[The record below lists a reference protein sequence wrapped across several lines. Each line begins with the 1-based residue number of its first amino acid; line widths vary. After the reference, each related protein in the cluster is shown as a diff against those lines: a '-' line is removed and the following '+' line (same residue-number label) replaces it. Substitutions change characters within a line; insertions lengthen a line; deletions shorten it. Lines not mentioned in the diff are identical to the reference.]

1 MQKAFPGA
9 LLKKVAWRE
18 VMIRYIFKRIL
29 SMIPSLLLTSV
40 LVFSFVH
47 LIPGDPA
54 ITMLGDTAT
63 EEQLEVVREE
73 MGLNKPLITQYLI
86 WMSKVVQGNLG
97 DSIFQNKPVL
107 TCIAESSETS
117 LLLGT
122 MAMFLILLIS
132 MPVGILSAIKAN
144 TWVDQ
149 SISAIA
155 MFFAS
160 VPAFWLGLN
169 LMLLFAVNLGI
180 LPSSGF
186 PSIMKTGD
194 WSNIRY
200 LILPAV
206 SVAIPNTA
214 LIVRMTRSSM
224 LDVIKEDYVR
234 TAHSKGLTENQVYI
248 KHVFRNSLIAVV
260 SSLGFVFASLISGTV
275 VTESV
280 FALPGIGHLLISSIN
295 LRDYPLIQGIIL
307 IIAMIFMVINLIV
320 DIVNAKLDPR
330 IRFSGAK

>member
-1 MQKAFPGA
+1 
-9 LLKKVAWRE
+9 
-18 VMIRYIFKRIL
+18 MIRYIIKRIL
-29 SMIPSLLLTSV
+29 SMIPSLLLTSI

-63 EEQLEVVREE
+63 EEQLEVLREE
-73 MGLNKPLITQYLI
+73 MGLNQPLTTQYVI
-86 WMSKVVQGNLG
+86 WLGKLLRGDMGN
-97 DSIFQNKPVL
+97 SIFQNRPVL
-107 TCIAESSETS
+107 TCIVESSETS
-117 LLLGT
+117 ILLSV
-122 MAMFLILLIS
+122 MAMVLILCIS
-132 MPVGILSAIKAN
+132 IPVGILSAVKAN
-144 TWVDQ
+144 SWIDQ
-149 SISAIA
+149 TISSTA

-169 LMLLFAVNLGI
+169 LMLLFAVKLML

-186 PSIMKTGD
+186 PSIVNSGD

-200 LILPAV
+200 LILP
-206 SVAIPNTA
+206 SVAIAIPNTA
-214 LIVRMTRSSM
+214 QIVRMTRSSM

-234 TAHSKGLTENQVYI
+234 TAHSKGLTENQVYV

-260 SSLGFVFASLISGTV
+260 SSLGIVFASLISGTV

-280 FALPGIGHLLISSIN
+280 FALPGLGHLLITSIN

-320 DIVNAKLDPR
+320 DIINAKLDPR
-330 IRFSGAK
+330 IRFSSAK

>member
-1 MQKAFPGA
+1 MA
-9 LLKKVAWRE
+9 
-18 VMIRYIFKRIL
+18 RYVIKRIL
-29 SMIPSLLLTSV
+29 SMIPSLILTSI
-40 LVFSFVH
+40 LVFLFVH
-47 LIPGDPA
+47 MIPGDPA

-63 EEQLEVVREE
+63 EEQLEVLREE
-73 MGLNKPLITQYLI
+73 MGLNEPLTTQYLI
-86 WMSKVVQGNLG
+86 WMAKVVRGNLG
-97 DSIFQNKPVL
+97 DSIFQNRPVME
-107 TCIAESSETS
+107 CIIESSETS
-117 LLLGT
+117 LLLGVI
-122 MAMFLILLIS
+122 AMVLILLIS
-132 MPVGILSAIKAN
+132 LPVGILSATKAN

-155 MFFAS
+155 MFFAA

-169 LMLLFAVNLGI
+169 LMLLFAVKLMW

-186 PSIMKTGD
+186 PSIVSSGD
-194 WSNIRY
+194 WSNLRY
-200 LILPAV
+200 LILP
-206 SVAIPNTA
+206 SVAIAIPNTA

-260 SSLGFVFASLISGTV
+260 SSLGSVFASLISGTV

-280 FALPGIGHLLISSIN
+280 FALPGMGHLLISSIN

-307 IIAMIFMVINLIV
+307 VIAVIFMIINLIV
-320 DIVNAKLDPR
+320 DIVNARLDPR
-330 IRFSGAK
+330 IRFAGAK

>member
-1 MQKAFPGA
+1 
-9 LLKKVAWRE
+9 
-18 VMIRYIFKRIL
+18 MIRYILKRIL
-29 SMIPSLLLTSV
+29 SMIPSLLLTSI

-73 MGLNKPLITQYLI
+73 MGLKQPLTTQYVI
-86 WMSKVVQGNLG
+86 WMSKVLRGNLG
-97 DSIFQNKPVL
+97 DSIFQNRPV
-107 TCIAESSETS
+107 TACIVESSETS
-117 LLLGT
+117 LLLGV
-122 MAMFLILLIS
+122 MAMILILIIS
-132 MPVGILSAIKAN
+132 LPVGILSAVRAN

-149 SISAIA
+149 TISSVA

-169 LMLLFAVNLGI
+169 LMLLFAVRLLW

-186 PSIMKTGD
+186 PSIVSTGN

-200 LILPAV
+200 LILP
-206 SVAIPNTA
+206 SVAIAIPNTA

-234 TAHSKGLTENQVYI
+234 TAHSKGLSENRVYI

-280 FALPGIGHLLISSIN
+280 FALPGIGHLLITSIN

-307 IIAMIFMVINLIV
+307 VIALIFMVINLIV
-320 DIVNAKLDPR
+320 DIINAKLDPR
-330 IRFSGAK
+330 IRFSSAK

>member
-1 MQKAFPGA
+1 M
-9 LLKKVAWRE
+9 V
-18 VMIRYIFKRIL
+18 
-29 SMIPSLLLTSV
+29 PSLLLTSV

-63 EEQLEVVREE
+63 EEQLEVLREE
-73 MGLNKPLITQYLI
+73 MGLNQPLVTQYVI
-86 WMSKVVQGNLG
+86 WLG
-97 DSIFQNKPVL
+97 KLLRGDMGKSIFQNRPVL
-107 TCIAESSETS
+107 ACIVESSETS
-117 LLLGT
+117 ILLSI
-122 MAMFLILLIS
+122 MAMVLILCIS
-132 MPVGILSAIKAN
+132 IPVGILSAVKAN
-144 TWVDQ
+144 SWIDQ
-149 SISAIA
+149 AISSTA

-169 LMLLFAVNLGI
+169 LMLLFAVKLML

-186 PSIMKTGD
+186 PSIASSGD

-200 LILPAV
+200 LILP
-206 SVAIPNTA
+206 SVAIAIPNTA
-214 LIVRMTRSSM
+214 QIVRMTRSSM

-234 TAHSKGLTENQVYI
+234 TAHSKGLTENQVYV
-248 KHVFRNSLIAVV
+248 KHVFRNSMIAVV
-260 SSLGFVFASLISGTV
+260 SSLGIVFASLISGTV

-280 FALPGIGHLLISSIN
+280 FALPGLGHLLITSIN

-307 IIAMIFMVINLIV
+307 VIAMIFMAINLIV
-320 DIVNAKLDPR
+320 DIINAKLDPR

>member
-1 MQKAFPGA
+1 
-9 LLKKVAWRE
+9 
-18 VMIRYIFKRIL
+18 MIRYIIKRIL
-29 SMIPSLLLTSV
+29 SMIPSLLLTSI

-63 EEQLEVVREE
+63 EEQLEVLREE
-73 MGLNKPLITQYLI
+73 MGLNQPLTTQYVI
-86 WMSKVVQGNLG
+86 WLGKLLRGDMGN
-97 DSIFQNKPVL
+97 SIFQNRPVL
-107 TCIAESSETS
+107 TCIMESSETS
-117 LLLGT
+117 ILLSV
-122 MAMFLILLIS
+122 MAMILILCIS
-132 MPVGILSAIKAN
+132 IPVGILSAVKAN
-144 TWVDQ
+144 SWIDQ
-149 SISAIA
+149 TISSTA

-169 LMLLFAVNLGI
+169 LMLLFAVKLML

-186 PSIMKTGD
+186 PSIASSGD

-200 LILPAV
+200 LILP
-206 SVAIPNTA
+206 SVAIAIPNTA
-214 LIVRMTRSSM
+214 QIVRMTRSSM

-234 TAHSKGLTENQVYI
+234 TAHSKGLTENQVYV

-260 SSLGFVFASLISGTV
+260 SSLGIVFASLISGTV

-280 FALPGIGHLLISSIN
+280 FALPGLGHLLITSIN

-307 IIAMIFMVINLIV
+307 VIAMIFMAINLIV
-320 DIVNAKLDPR
+320 DIINAKLDPR
-330 IRFSGAK
+330 IRFSSAK

>member
-1 MQKAFPGA
+1 
-9 LLKKVAWRE
+9 
-18 VMIRYIFKRIL
+18 
-29 SMIPSLLLTSV
+29 MIPSLLLTSI

-63 EEQLEVVREE
+63 EEQLEAVREE
-73 MGLNKPLITQYLI
+73 MGLKQPLTTQYVI
-86 WMSKVVQGNLG
+86 WMSKVLHGNLG
-97 DSIFQNKPVL
+97 DSIFQNRPVM
-107 TCIAESSETS
+107 TCIIESSETS
-117 LLLGT
+117 LLLGV
-122 MAMFLILLIS
+122 MAMILILIIS
-132 MPVGILSAIKAN
+132 LPVGILSAVKAN

-149 SISAIA
+149 IISTSA

-169 LMLLFAVNLGI
+169 LMLLFAVRLLW

-186 PSIMKTGD
+186 PSIVNTGN
-194 WSNIRY
+194 WNNIRY

-206 SVAIPNTA
+206 AIAIPNTA

-234 TAHSKGLTENQVYI
+234 TAHSKGLSENRVYI

-280 FALPGIGHLLISSIN
+280 FALPGIGHLLITAIN

-307 IIAMIFMVINLIV
+307 VIALIFMVINLIV
-320 DIVNAKLDPR
+320 DIINARLDPR
-330 IRFSGAK
+330 IRYSSAK

>member
-1 MQKAFPGA
+1 
-9 LLKKVAWRE
+9 
-18 VMIRYIFKRIL
+18 MIRYIIKRIL
-29 SMIPSLLLTSV
+29 SMIPSLLLTSI

-63 EEQLEVVREE
+63 EEQLEVLREE
-73 MGLNKPLITQYLI
+73 MGLNQPLTTQYVI
-86 WMSKVVQGNLG
+86 WLGKLLRGDMGN
-97 DSIFQNKPVL
+97 SIFQNRPVL
-107 TCIAESSETS
+107 TCIVESSETS
-117 LLLGT
+117 ILLSV
-122 MAMFLILLIS
+122 MAMILILCIS
-132 MPVGILSAIKAN
+132 IPVGILSAVKAN
-144 TWVDQ
+144 SWIDQ
-149 SISAIA
+149 TISSTA

-169 LMLLFAVNLGI
+169 LMLLFAVKLML

-186 PSIMKTGD
+186 PSIASSGD

-200 LILPAV
+200 LILP
-206 SVAIPNTA
+206 SVAIAIPNTA
-214 LIVRMTRSSM
+214 QIVRMTRSSM

-234 TAHSKGLTENQVYI
+234 TAHSKGLTENQVYV

-260 SSLGFVFASLISGTV
+260 SSLGIVFASLISGTV

-280 FALPGIGHLLISSIN
+280 FALPGLGHLLITSIN

-307 IIAMIFMVINLIV
+307 VIAMIFMAINLIV
-320 DIVNAKLDPR
+320 DIINAKLDPR
-330 IRFSGAK
+330 IRFSSAK

>member
-1 MQKAFPGA
+1 
-9 LLKKVAWRE
+9 
-18 VMIRYIFKRIL
+18 MIRYIIKRIL
-29 SMIPSLLLTSV
+29 SMIPSLLLTSI

-63 EEQLEVVREE
+63 EEQLEVLREE
-73 MGLNKPLITQYLI
+73 MGLNQPLTTQYVI
-86 WMSKVVQGNLG
+86 WLGKLLRGDMGN
-97 DSIFQNKPVL
+97 SIFQNRPVL
-107 TCIAESSETS
+107 TCIVESSETS
-117 LLLGT
+117 ILLSV
-122 MAMFLILLIS
+122 MAMVLILCIS
-132 MPVGILSAIKAN
+132 IPVGILSAVKAN
-144 TWVDQ
+144 SWIDQ
-149 SISAIA
+149 TISSTA

-169 LMLLFAVNLGI
+169 LMLLFAVKLML

-186 PSIMKTGD
+186 PSIANSGD

-200 LILPAV
+200 LILP
-206 SVAIPNTA
+206 SVAIAIPNTA
-214 LIVRMTRSSM
+214 QIVRMTRSSM

-234 TAHSKGLTENQVYI
+234 TAHSKGLTENQVYV

-260 SSLGFVFASLISGTV
+260 SSLGIVFASLISGTV

-280 FALPGIGHLLISSIN
+280 FALPGLGHLLITSIN

-320 DIVNAKLDPR
+320 DIINAKLDPR
-330 IRFSGAK
+330 IRFSSAK

>member
-1 MQKAFPGA
+1 
-9 LLKKVAWRE
+9 
-18 VMIRYIFKRIL
+18 MIRYIIKRIL
-29 SMIPSLLLTSV
+29 SMVPSLLLTSV

-63 EEQLEVVREE
+63 EEQLEVLREE
-73 MGLNKPLITQYLI
+73 MGLNQPLVTQYVI
-86 WMSKVVQGNLG
+86 WLG
-97 DSIFQNKPVL
+97 KLLRGDMGKSIFQNRPVL
-107 TCIAESSETS
+107 ACIVESSETS
-117 LLLGT
+117 ILLSI
-122 MAMFLILLIS
+122 MAMVLILCIS
-132 MPVGILSAIKAN
+132 IPVGILSAVKAN
-144 TWVDQ
+144 SWIDQ
-149 SISAIA
+149 AISSTA

-169 LMLLFAVNLGI
+169 LMLLFAVKLML

-186 PSIMKTGD
+186 PSIASSGD

-200 LILPAV
+200 LILP
-206 SVAIPNTA
+206 SVAIAIPNTA
-214 LIVRMTRSSM
+214 QIVRMTRSSM

-234 TAHSKGLTENQVYI
+234 TAHSKGLTENQVYV
-248 KHVFRNSLIAVV
+248 KHVFRNSMIAVV
-260 SSLGFVFASLISGTV
+260 SSLGIVFASLISGTV

-280 FALPGIGHLLISSIN
+280 FALPGLGHLLITSIN

-307 IIAMIFMVINLIV
+307 VIAMIFMAINLIV
-320 DIVNAKLDPR
+320 DIINAKLDPR

>member
-1 MQKAFPGA
+1 
-9 LLKKVAWRE
+9 
-18 VMIRYIFKRIL
+18 MIRYIIKRIL
-29 SMIPSLLLTSV
+29 SMIPSLLITSI

-63 EEQLEVVREE
+63 EEQLEVLREE
-73 MGLNKPLITQYLI
+73 MGLNQPLTTQYVI
-86 WMSKVVQGNLG
+86 WLGKLLRGDMGN
-97 DSIFQNKPVL
+97 SIFQNRPVL
-107 TCIAESSETS
+107 TCIVESSETS
-117 LLLGT
+117 ILLSV
-122 MAMFLILLIS
+122 MAMVLILCIS
-132 MPVGILSAIKAN
+132 IPVGILSAVKAN
-144 TWVDQ
+144 SWIDQ
-149 SISAIA
+149 TISSTA

-169 LMLLFAVNLGI
+169 LMLLFAVKLML

-186 PSIMKTGD
+186 PSIANSGD

-200 LILPAV
+200 LILP
-206 SVAIPNTA
+206 SVAIAIPNTA
-214 LIVRMTRSSM
+214 QIVRMTRSSM

-234 TAHSKGLTENQVYI
+234 TAHSKGLTENQVYV

-260 SSLGFVFASLISGTV
+260 SSLGIVFASLISGTV

-280 FALPGIGHLLISSIN
+280 FALPGLGHLLITSIN

-320 DIVNAKLDPR
+320 DIINAKLDPR
-330 IRFSGAK
+330 IRFSSAK

>member
-1 MQKAFPGA
+1 
-9 LLKKVAWRE
+9 
-18 VMIRYIFKRIL
+18 MIRYIIKRIL
-29 SMIPSLLLTSV
+29 SMVPSLLLTSI

-63 EEQLEVVREE
+63 EEQLEVLREE
-73 MGLNKPLITQYLI
+73 MGLNQPLVTQYVI
-86 WMSKVVQGNLG
+86 WLG
-97 DSIFQNKPVL
+97 KLLRGDMGKSIFQNRPVL
-107 TCIAESSETS
+107 ACIVESSETS
-117 LLLGT
+117 ILLSI
-122 MAMFLILLIS
+122 MAMVLILCIS
-132 MPVGILSAIKAN
+132 IPVGILSAVKAN
-144 TWVDQ
+144 SWIDQ
-149 SISAIA
+149 AISSTA

-169 LMLLFAVNLGI
+169 LMLLFAVKLML

-186 PSIMKTGD
+186 PSIAGSGD

-200 LILPAV
+200 LILP
-206 SVAIPNTA
+206 SVAIAIPNTA
-214 LIVRMTRSSM
+214 QIVRMTRSSM

-234 TAHSKGLTENQVYI
+234 TAHSKGLTENQVYV
-248 KHVFRNSLIAVV
+248 KHVFRNSMIAVV
-260 SSLGFVFASLISGTV
+260 SSLGIVFASLISGTV

-280 FALPGIGHLLISSIN
+280 FALPGLGHLLITSIN

-307 IIAMIFMVINLIV
+307 VIAMIFMAINLIV
-320 DIVNAKLDPR
+320 DIINAKLDPR

>member
-1 MQKAFPGA
+1 
-9 LLKKVAWRE
+9 
-18 VMIRYIFKRIL
+18 
-29 SMIPSLLLTSV
+29 MIPSLLLTSI

-73 MGLNKPLITQYLI
+73 MGLKQPLTTQYVI
-86 WMSKVVQGNLG
+86 WMSKVLRGNLG
-97 DSIFQNKPVL
+97 DSIFQNRPVMA
-107 TCIAESSETS
+107 CIIESSETS
-117 LLLGT
+117 LLLGV
-122 MAMFLILLIS
+122 MAMILILIIS
-132 MPVGILSAIKAN
+132 LPVGILSAVKAN

-149 SISAIA
+149 TISSVA

-169 LMLLFAVNLGI
+169 LMLLFAVRLLW

-186 PSIMKTGD
+186 PSIVNTGN

-206 SVAIPNTA
+206 AIAIPNTA

-234 TAHSKGLTENQVYI
+234 TAHSKGLSENRVYI

-280 FALPGIGHLLISSIN
+280 FALPGIGNLLITSIN

-307 IIAMIFMVINLIV
+307 VIALIFMVINLIV
-320 DIVNAKLDPR
+320 DIINARLDPR
-330 IRFSGAK
+330 IRYSSAK

>member
-1 MQKAFPGA
+1 
-9 LLKKVAWRE
+9 
-18 VMIRYIFKRIL
+18 MIRYIIKRIL
-29 SMIPSLLLTSV
+29 SMVPSLLLTSI

-63 EEQLEVVREE
+63 EEQLEVLREE
-73 MGLNKPLITQYLI
+73 MGLNQPLVTQYVI
-86 WMSKVVQGNLG
+86 WLG
-97 DSIFQNKPVL
+97 KLLRGDMGKSIFQNRPVL
-107 TCIAESSETS
+107 ACIVESSETS
-117 LLLGT
+117 ILLSI
-122 MAMFLILLIS
+122 MAMVLILCIS
-132 MPVGILSAIKAN
+132 IPVGILSAVKAN
-144 TWVDQ
+144 SWIDQ
-149 SISAIA
+149 AISSTA

-169 LMLLFAVNLGI
+169 LMLLFAVKLML

-186 PSIMKTGD
+186 PSIASSGD

-200 LILPAV
+200 LILP
-206 SVAIPNTA
+206 SVAIAIPNTA
-214 LIVRMTRSSM
+214 QIVRMTRSSM

-234 TAHSKGLTENQVYI
+234 TAHSKGLTENQVYV
-248 KHVFRNSLIAVV
+248 KHVFRNSMIAVV
-260 SSLGFVFASLISGTV
+260 SSLGIVFASLISGTV

-280 FALPGIGHLLISSIN
+280 FALPGLGHLLITSIN

-307 IIAMIFMVINLIV
+307 VIAMIFMAINLIV
-320 DIVNAKLDPR
+320 DIINAKLDPR

>member
-1 MQKAFPGA
+1 
-9 LLKKVAWRE
+9 
-18 VMIRYIFKRIL
+18 MIRYIFKRIL
-29 SMIPSLLLTSV
+29 SMIPSLLLTSI

-63 EEQLEVVREE
+63 EEQLEAVREE
-73 MGLNKPLITQYLI
+73 MGLKQPLTTQYVI
-86 WMSKVVQGNLG
+86 WMSKVLHGNLG
-97 DSIFQNKPVL
+97 DSIFQNRPVM
-107 TCIAESSETS
+107 TCIIESSETS
-117 LLLGT
+117 LLLGV
-122 MAMFLILLIS
+122 MAMILILIIS
-132 MPVGILSAIKAN
+132 LPVGILSAVKAN

-149 SISAIA
+149 IISTSA

-169 LMLLFAVNLGI
+169 LMLLFAVRLLW

-186 PSIMKTGD
+186 PSIVNTGN
-194 WSNIRY
+194 WNNIRY

-206 SVAIPNTA
+206 AIAIPNTA

-234 TAHSKGLTENQVYI
+234 TAHSKGLSENRVYI

-280 FALPGIGHLLISSIN
+280 FALPGIGHLLITAIN

-307 IIAMIFMVINLIV
+307 VIALIFMVINLIV
-320 DIVNAKLDPR
+320 DIINARLDPR
-330 IRFSGAK
+330 IRYSSAK

>member
-1 MQKAFPGA
+1 MA
-9 LLKKVAWRE
+9 
-18 VMIRYIFKRIL
+18 RYVLKRIL
-29 SMIPSLLLTSV
+29 SMIPSLVLTSI
-40 LVFSFVH
+40 LVFFFVH

-54 ITMLGDTAT
+54 ITMLGDSAT
-63 EEQLEVVREE
+63 EQEIQLMREE
-73 MGLNKPLITQYLI
+73 MGLNKSLPSQYLI
-86 WMSKVVQGNLG
+86 WISKVCRGNLG
-97 DSIFQNKPVL
+97 ESIFQRRPVL
-107 TCIAESSETS
+107 TCIAESAECS
-117 LLLGT
+117 LLLGS
-122 MAMFLILLIS
+122 MAMVLILLIS

-149 SISAIA
+149 GISATA

-169 LMLLFAVNLGI
+169 LMLLFAVNMGI

-186 PSIMKTGD
+186 PSIMASGE
-194 WSNIRY
+194 WSNLRY
-200 LILPAV
+200 LILPSV

-234 TAHSKGLTENQVYI
+234 TAHSKGLSENAVYI

-280 FALPGIGHLLISSIN
+280 FSLPGIGHLLISSIN

-307 IIAMIFMVINLIV
+307 VIAAIFMVINLIV
-320 DIVNAKLDPR
+320 DIINARLDPR
-330 IRFSGAK
+330 IRFSSAK

>member
-1 MQKAFPGA
+1 
-9 LLKKVAWRE
+9 
-18 VMIRYIFKRIL
+18 MIRYILKRIL
-29 SMIPSLLLTSV
+29 SMIPSLLLTSI

-73 MGLNKPLITQYLI
+73 MGLKQPLTTQYVI
-86 WMSKVVQGNLG
+86 WMSKVLRGNLG
-97 DSIFQNKPVL
+97 DSIFQHRPV
-107 TCIAESSETS
+107 TACIIESSETS
-117 LLLGT
+117 LLLGV
-122 MAMFLILLIS
+122 MAMILILVIS
-132 MPVGILSAIKAN
+132 LPVGILSAVRAN
-144 TWVDQ
+144 SWVDQ
-149 SISAIA
+149 TISSVA

-169 LMLLFAVNLGI
+169 LMLLFAVKLLW

-186 PSIMKTGD
+186 PSIASTGN

-206 SVAIPNTA
+206 AIAIPNTA

-234 TAHSKGLTENQVYI
+234 TAHSKGLSENRVYI

-280 FALPGIGHLLISSIN
+280 FALPGIGHLLIASIN

-307 IIAMIFMVINLIV
+307 VIALIFMVINLIV
-320 DIVNAKLDPR
+320 DIINAKLDPR